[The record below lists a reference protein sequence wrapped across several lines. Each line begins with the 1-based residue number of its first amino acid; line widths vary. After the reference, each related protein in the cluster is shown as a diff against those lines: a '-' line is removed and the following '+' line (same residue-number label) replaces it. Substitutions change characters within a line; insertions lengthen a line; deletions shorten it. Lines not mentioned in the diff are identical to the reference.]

1 MPAIIRV
8 KAEPGLAAAA
18 ASSTQTPPASPTS
31 STNISIFTKTEASVD
46 DHFAKALGDTW
57 TKLQGGHKE

>member
-1 MPAIIRV
+1 V